1 LGTQR
6 NTQSGSSPL
15 QTDRGST
22 TIKDSVV
29 KSIVGVAAEEV
40 DGIETTTGGGRL
52 PGDSSRTV
60 GEFLGS
66 ISGGGEVRSRGVSVE
81 VGSAEA
87 AVDLTVKALYGKPIP
102 QTTQAVRDNVVRR
115 VESLTGLKVTEVNV
129 DVTDIF
135 FPEETPH

>member
-1 LGTQR
+1 MGTQR
-6 NTQSGSSPL
+6 SSSGGGPL
-15 QTDRGST
+15 QTDRGTT
-22 TIKDSVV
+22 TIQDSVV
-29 KSIVGVAAEEV
+29 KSVVGMAAEEV
-40 DGIETTTGGGRL
+40 EGIQTTTGGGRL

-60 GEFLGS
+60 GEFIGGL
-66 ISGGGEVRSRGVSVE
+66 SGGESRTRGVSVE
-81 VGSAEA
+81 VGSTEV

-129 DVTDIF
+129 DVTDVF

>member
-1 LGTQR
+1 MGTQR
-6 NTQSGSSPL
+6 SSGGDSPL

-22 TIKDSVV
+22 VIQDSVV

-40 DGIETTTGGGRL
+40 EGIQTTTGGGRL

-60 GEFLGS
+60 GEFIGG
-66 ISGGGEVRSRGVSVE
+66 ISGGGDVRTRGVSVE

-87 AVDLTVKALYGKPIP
+87 AVDLTVKALYGKSIP

>member
-1 LGTQR
+1 MGTQR
-6 NTQSGSSPL
+6 SSGGDSPL

-22 TIKDSVV
+22 VIQDSVV

-40 DGIETTTGGGRL
+40 EGIQTTTGGGRL

-60 GEFLGS
+60 GEFIGG
-66 ISGGGEVRSRGVSVE
+66 ISGGGDVRTRGVSVE

-87 AVDLTVKALYGKPIP
+87 AVDLTVKALYGKSIP

-135 FPEETPH
+135 FPDETPH